1 MVLQYHHHYHLK
13 VTFVFIRFEIM
24 VHRRR
29 GFLKYLVILI
39 STIWFL
45 TILIF
50 SLRTDSPTNNDIPIN
65 VINRIVSFPS
75 LVDRIKKAL
84 PFQKQLIDHDHP
96 REERI
101 KAFKQAKEM
110 NGPVQIVAPEIDN
123 HRNISEPGEMGNAVR
138 INKDQLTEEER
149 KKYDDGWQNHAFN
162 QYVSDMISFRRNL
175 ADVRDPE

>member
-1 MVLQYHHHYHLK
+1 MV
-13 VTFVFIRFEIM
+13 

-39 STIWFL
+39 STIWIL

-50 SLRTDSPTNNDIPIN
+50 SFRTDSPTNNNNNIPIN
-65 VINRIVSFPS
+65 VINRIVSLPS

-84 PFQKQLIDHDHP
+84 PFQRENIDHDHP

-110 NGPVQIVAPEIDN
+110 NGQIQVVAPEIDN

-138 INKDQLTEEER
+138 IKKDKLTEEER
-149 KKYDDGWQNHAFN
+149 KKYDDGWKNNAFN

>member
-1 MVLQYHHHYHLK
+1 MVLRHHHLK
-13 VTFVFIRFEIM
+13 TTFVFILFKIM
-24 VHRRR
+24 VVHRRR

-39 STIWFL
+39 STIWIL

-50 SLRTDSPTNNDIPIN
+50 SFRTDSPTNNNNIPIN
-65 VINRIVSFPS
+65 VINRIVSLPS

-84 PFQKQLIDHDHP
+84 PFQRENIDHDHP

-110 NGPVQIVAPEIDN
+110 NGQIQVVAPEIDN

-138 INKDQLTEEER
+138 IKKDKLTEEER
-149 KKYDDGWQNHAFN
+149 KKYDDGWKNNAFN